1 MEREEEPEPR
11 ELRVVVTLEAHV
23 HHVGVVHFRGW
34 RFRST
39 HPRHVLVSGITYVDI
54 IIIIII
60 TIIVV
65 VSVIVTIM
73 KLSGNSHCRSHFH
86 HEIIVL

>member
-11 ELRVVVTLEAHV
+11 ELRVVVTLKAHV

-54 IIIIII
+54 IINIIII

-65 VSVIVTIM
+65 VSVIVTFK
-73 KLSGNSHCRSHFH
+73 KLSGNSHCCHFH